1 MKIMKPSNRCN
12 LEVLHTT
19 HYGHRVE
26 RDLKKL
32 PSRRQGRSPL
42 KYTNCGVY
50 ITLESK
56 VYLLKESLD
65 FN

>member
-42 KYTNCGVY
+42 KYTNCGVC
-50 ITLESK
+50 ILSLGKK
-56 VYLLKESLD
+56 V
-65 FN
+65 